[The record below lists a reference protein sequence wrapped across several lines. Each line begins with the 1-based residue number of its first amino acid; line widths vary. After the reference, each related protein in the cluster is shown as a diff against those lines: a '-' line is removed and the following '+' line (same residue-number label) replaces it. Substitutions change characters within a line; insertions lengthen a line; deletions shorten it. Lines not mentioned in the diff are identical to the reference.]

1 MKYFLLT
8 LFFFTSLSSYAEKVS
23 LTNLDFKKVGTA
35 KAEIQINF
43 KGNLTAD
50 PELTIKNSMV
60 QVVIPD
66 AEVWPKI
73 EKKVTL
79 RKKPFDTT
87 LMAYQFDKNT
97 VRVRAL
103 LPFSLRT
110 LEDKVSIT
118 IKDNSILLHLPQ
130 KMQLAQ
136 KRKKVIRPNK
146 KELKKAISYDEAF
159 LDKLLADKNEKLG
172 DQPNTFSVNKNPV
185 VSEDKVR
192 SILSSNEK
200 VKEAKSKNNY
210 FDFAK
215 YAGKFLAFLGL
226 VLLLFYFIASF
237 FKKGVLKKGRLGFLN
252 KTSVLEVL
260 NTTYIA
266 PKKSLMLVRA
276 HNQIFLISNTE
287 KDIQFLSEVQDVNGL
302 LKNGEKDVTGTN
314 FDTNLLS
321 ANSGEKDF
329 KIKDLGELTQKIVK
343 ETGKD
348 ESGKYSSDMPEIK
361 KQPDKVKFSQQI
373 KNKLKDLKPLQ

>member
-1 MKYFLLT
+1 MKYILLT
-8 LFFFTSLSSYAEKVS
+8 LFFVTSLSAYAEKVS

-35 KAEIQINF
+35 NAEIQINF
-43 KGNLTAD
+43 KGNLTSD

-79 RKKPFDTT
+79 RKTPFDTT

-103 LPFSLRT
+103 LPFSLKK

-118 IKDNSILLHLPQ
+118 IKGNSIFLHLPQ
-130 KMQLAQ
+130 NAKLA
-136 KRKKVIRPNK
+136 KRNKKVVRPSK
-146 KELKKAISYDEAF
+146 KQLQKEISYDEAF

-172 DQPNTFSVNKNPV
+172 DQPNSHSINKNPA

-200 VKEAKSKNNY
+200 VKEEKSKNNY

-215 YAGKFLAFLGL
+215 YAGKFVAFLGL

-260 NTTYIA
+260 STTYLG

-287 KDIQFLSEVQDVNGL
+287 KDIQFLSEVKDVNGL
-302 LKNGEKDVTGTN
+302 IKNGEKEITGTN

-321 ANSGEKDF
+321 ANSEKKDF

-343 ETGKD
+343 EPGKN

-361 KQPDKVKFSQQI
+361 KQPEKVKFSEQI